1 MTTMARESRPN
12 ELIGAPLHSRDIAR
26 RARAACVLEAGA
38 PKPGNVS
45 PGRPFADM
53 RYEDFVASADAIV
66 LPLEGAG
73 RRPLGETIG
82 LAVEATAACTRA
94 NTNLGIVLLL
104 APLARAAVLLLD
116 VPARLER
123 EHRLRDLRAAV
134 NRVLADTTVGDAKDV
149 YRAIRLANPGGLGSA
164 EEQDVAVEPTVTLLE
179 TMRLAADRDGIAR
192 EYATSFETTFDRGV
206 PALLSARADGLTLSD
221 AIVETFLMLL
231 AASPDTHIMRRG
243 GEALAR
249 RVSRLAADALAAGG
263 VRSDAGR
270 RSITAMDAALR
281 DSRNLANPGTAA
293 DLTAATL
300 FAALLAG
307 GWATGPVDGLVGSGF
322 SRTFVEAEGDAS

>member
-1 MTTMARESRPN
+1 MTTMAREYRPD
-12 ELIGAPLHSRDIAR
+12 ELIRVPRYSWAIAG
-26 RARAACVLEAGA
+26 RAQFACVLEAGA

-53 RYEDFVASADAIV
+53 RYEDFLASADAIV
-66 LPLEGAG
+66 RPLEGAG
-73 RRPLGETIG
+73 RRPLGQTIV
-82 LAVEATAACTRA
+82 LAVEATAARTRA

-104 APLARAAVLLLD
+104 APLARAAVHLLD
-116 VPARLER
+116 LPVPPER
-123 EHRLRDLRAAV
+123 DERLRDLRAAV
-134 NRVLADTTVGDAKDV
+134 ARILADTTVSDASDV

-164 EEQDVAVEPTVTLLE
+164 EEQDVAAEPTVTLLE
-179 TMRLAADRDGIAR
+179 AMRLAADRDGIAR

-243 GEALAR
+243 GEELAR
-249 RVSRLAADALAAGG
+249 RVSRLAAETLAAGG

-270 RSITAMDAALR
+270 RSLTAMDAALR
-281 DSRNLANPGTAA
+281 DPRNLANPGTAA

-300 FAALLAG
+300 FAALLVG
-307 GWATGPVDGLVGSGF
+307 GWATGPVDGQGPDTL
-322 SRTFVEAEGDAS
+322 REAP